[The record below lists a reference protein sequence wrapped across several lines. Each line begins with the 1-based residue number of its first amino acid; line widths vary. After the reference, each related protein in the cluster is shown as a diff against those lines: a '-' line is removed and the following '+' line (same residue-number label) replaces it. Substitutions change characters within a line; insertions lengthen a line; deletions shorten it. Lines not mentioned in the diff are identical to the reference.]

1 MYNFYVLVG
10 SHCWGTNY
18 FKGVALKTLR
28 LLPKKKKK
36 ERKKEKC
43 NNGNDLGLLIFIL
56 KEN

>member
-28 LLPKKKKK
+28 LLPKKKK

>member
-36 ERKKEKC
+36 EKC